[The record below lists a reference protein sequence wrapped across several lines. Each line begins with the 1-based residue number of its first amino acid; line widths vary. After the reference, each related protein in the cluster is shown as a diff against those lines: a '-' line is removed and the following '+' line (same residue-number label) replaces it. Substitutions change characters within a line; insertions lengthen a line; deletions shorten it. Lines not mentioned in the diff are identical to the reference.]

1 MVELG
6 GFLPGLVEVLGA
18 GPCAGAEVERLTGL
32 AGHLVGVG
40 TRGPLAPVTALDIR
54 ATGVGRCPDSGGVGV
69 AQGHVGAVGR

>member
-18 GPCAGAEVERLTGL
+18 SPCAGAEVERLTGL

-40 TRGPLAPVTALDIR
+40 TRGPLAPVIV
-54 ATGVGRCPDSGGVGV
+54 VGRSPDAGGVGV
-69 AQGHVGAVGR
+69 AQGHVGVPLGGGVGG